1 MVGFLSWKQFKKHF
15 YLQLEDSRPCFN
27 FTSSSFSHVGGEREF
42 CQFRQF
48 SVASGGWED
57 CWTGWVLRQYWISVY
72 VSKEILSVLAAGCC
86 WGICNPIWN
95 VEIAGYWGIY
105 WLSLPGYLSSIVR
118 SQLMEILHLQMI
130 TKRSSHHNTQHTS
143 KQFSDSIW
151 HFIGWTILS
160 VVILFTE
167 DLQLPDAQSSW
178 LLLP

>member
-1 MVGFLSWKQFKKHF
+1 M
-15 YLQLEDSRPCFN
+15 
-27 FTSSSFSHVGGEREF
+27 
-42 CQFRQF
+42 
-48 SVASGGWED
+48 
-57 CWTGWVLRQYWISVY
+57 
-72 VSKEILSVLAAGCC
+72 LAAGCC

-130 TKRSSHHNTQHTS
+130 TQRSSHHNTQHTS

-178 LLLP
+178 LLLPELHFLKNKTYTTRMLYISKMDTIYYIQSSLKDILVHSNSFNFSCLPSTFINIF